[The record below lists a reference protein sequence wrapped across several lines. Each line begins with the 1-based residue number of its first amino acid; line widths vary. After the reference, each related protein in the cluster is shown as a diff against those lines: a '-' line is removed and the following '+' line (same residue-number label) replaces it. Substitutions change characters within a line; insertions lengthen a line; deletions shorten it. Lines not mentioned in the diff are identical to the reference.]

1 MKVKL
6 FKLLV
11 VLFWYIIFPFKLQSQ
26 TFLIDPSGDGGFEN
40 GTTFPANGW
49 TLVNSTTNNW
59 TLGTATQPA
68 GGGARTAYISNN
80 SGTSNAY
87 STGTSQTVHFYR
99 SITVPVGAT
108 NVNLSFVLKSVGEQ
122 TNWDQ
127 LLVFRG
133 TGAINAGTPSGTT
146 TTLAGYTTIF
156 TQNST
161 ATWNTYQTVNIN
173 NMPVAGTTFNLVFT
187 WKNDNGFG
195 AQPPAAIDNIS
206 LTYVS
211 PTPLPTFSNF
221 SSTLGVQTM
230 FNACRANTQTPTFTL
245 SYPSTADR
253 VQIELNTKSDFT
265 GTAYSQTFSGAYA
278 ASTLYDYVCNSLS
291 PALPATDAAYFVR
304 ARGSN
309 DGGSTWSAW
318 TSGIWAYSKGTYI
331 NPNEPM
337 GWHYTSKPQFD
348 LGTLL
353 TYNYDNFLVANDNS
367 TVNVAAD
374 DFLQLG
380 LGSSDNLLAAAGDQ
394 ALTEG
399 TSFYSGASNNCITVG
414 YYNVTSVQDWHGFR
428 FQAARIPQGASIL
441 SANFSC
447 YAHTGSGCGGSSN
460 TTNQMLMKLRSADF
474 DNCAA
479 WANSTNVSTGA
490 PRYRTRTAPGVDWD
504 IPSGA
509 SQQWSTG
516 LLLNAPDIT
525 SIIQPV
531 VSRAGYAAGNA
542 IGVIVDHDAAAGA
555 YWRYFATMTANS
567 NYKARLQTSFDNF
580 YNDIQFPSVSLASF
594 DGATAFTELFFDIG
608 STCPSCE
615 VTFDVRNAANNA
627 TLLSTPFATN
637 PTSPITLA
645 SSAANVYVVARIK
658 RSGGSSPTINS
669 VTLRA
674 NNPNIVLPIKLK
686 SFTGKDY
693 QGNNLLKW
701 VTLSEQNNDYFV
713 IEKSEDAVNFY
724 ETGKVKG
731 SGNSNTELN
740 YQFVDNNITKD
751 IHYYRLRQVDY
762 NGDMSNSSI
771 ISINRKF
778 KAEVNIYP
786 NPAKEFLFLEIKA
799 NTEEQYIIRYINVLG
814 AIVQEKLFVNEG
826 NNTYQTKE
834 FKQLMSGIY
843 LVQLLNDKNEI
854 IKQQKIIKE

>member
-1 MKVKL
+1 M
-6 FKLLV
+6 LLTTTLKAQYCSPTFTSNIEPITYV
-11 VLFWYIIFPFKLQSQ
+11 EINTISNTTVNTCNTGLALENFTAQS
-26 TFLIDPSGDGGFEN
+26 TN
-40 GTTFPANGW
+40 
-49 TLVNSTTNNW
+49 LVQGQSYTIYVRGNTCGNY
-59 TLGTATQPA
+59 
-68 GGGARTAYISNN
+68 TAYFRVYFDWNQNN
-80 SGTSNAY
+80 SLADAGESFNIGTITNSDGLTTPTISA
-87 STGTSQTVHFYR
+87 T
-99 SITVPVGAT
+99 ITVPVTATLGAT
-108 NVNLSFVLKSVGEQ
+108 RMRVMKRYNGYSTGPCQ
-122 TNWDQ
+122 
-127 LLVFRG
+127 
-133 TGAINAGTPSGTT
+133 TGA
-146 TTLAGYTTIF
+146 GYG
-156 TQNST
+156 QGED
-161 ATWNTYQTVNIN
+161 YTVNIV
-173 NMPVAGTTFNLVFT
+173 P
-187 WKNDNGFG
+187 
-195 AQPPAAIDNIS
+195 
-206 LTYVS
+206 

-221 SSTLGVQTM
+221 SSVAGVQTM

-265 GTAYSQTFSGAYA
+265 GTAYSQTFTGVYA

-542 IGVIVDHDAAAGA
+542 IGVIIDHDAAAGN
-555 YWRYFATMTANS
+555 YWRYFATMSA
-567 NYKARLQTSFDNF
+567 SFDNF

-645 SSAANVYVVARIK
+645 SSAANVYVIARIK
-658 RSGGSSPTINS
+658 RSGGNSPTINS

-686 SFTGKDY
+686 TFTGKEFKGD
-693 QGNNLLKW
+693 NLLKW
-701 VTLSEQNNDYFV
+701 ETLTEQNNDYFV
-713 IEKSEDAVNFY
+713 VEKSDDAINFY
-724 ETGKVKG
+724 EIGRIKG
-731 SGNSNTELN
+731 AGNSNVELN
-740 YQFVDNNITKD
+740 YQYVDNKITND

-762 NGDMSNSSI
+762 NGDFSNSSI
-771 ISINRKF
+771 ISINRNF
-778 KAEVNIYP
+778 KAEANIYP
-786 NPAKEFLFLEIKA
+786 NPAKDLLFIEIKA
-799 NTEEQYIIRYINVLG
+799 NADEMYNVQYVNILG
-814 AIVQEKLFVNEG
+814 KLTKESLFVAKGSNI
-826 NNTYQTKE
+826 YSTKE
-834 FKQLMSGIY
+834 FKNLAGGVY
-843 LVQLLNDKNEI
+843 VVQLLNEKNEVVR
-854 IKQQKIIKE
+854 QQKIIKE